1 MEEHR
6 RSRLNRYGRIL
17 CGLVFFAL
25 CGTIF
30 CMGVNAREARQEARK
45 AEAVKEVE
53 AEKKK
58 AEKEEKKKEKESDQ
72 RADTEDQCVEKEA
85 EEQRKKE
92 LSVQPGVAV
101 GTTEASDEK
110 IVYLTFDDGPS
121 ENTQKVLDI
130 LDQYDAKATFFIT
143 GQKPEYRPMI
153 KKAYDAGH
161 TIGLHSFCHDYE
173 IVYSS
178 EEAYLKDLEEVGE
191 IAKEQIGFVPCF
203 IRFPGG
209 SSNTVSRNYMEGIMS
224 VLVPKVLELGYQY
237 YDWNVSS
244 GDGGTATTEEI
255 IAQSETDKYHQV
267 MLLFHDAATKE
278 TTIEALPTVLEYYK
292 NLGYSFKAIDRK
304 SLVVHHQVNN

>member
-1 MEEHR
+1 MEEHK
-6 RSRLNRYGRIL
+6 RSRQNRYGRIL

-30 CMGVNAREARQEARK
+30 CMGLNAKEARQEARK
-45 AEAVKEVE
+45 AEAVKEAE

-58 AEKEEKKKEKESDQ
+58 AEKEEKKK
-72 RADTEDQCVEKEA
+72 EKEA

-110 IVYLTFDDGPS
+110 TVYLTFDDGPS

>member
-6 RSRLNRYGRIL
+6 RNRQNRYGRIL
-17 CGLVFFAL
+17 CGLVFLAL

-30 CMGVNAREARQEARK
+30 CMGVNAREARREARK
-45 AEAVKEVE
+45 AEAVKEAE

-58 AEKEEKKKEKESDQ
+58 AEKEEKKK
-72 RADTEDQCVEKEA
+72 EKEA

-110 IVYLTFDDGPS
+110 TVYLTFDDGPS
-121 ENTQKVLDI
+121 DNTQKVLDI

-209 SSNTVSRNYMEGIMS
+209 SSNTVSKKYTAGIMS
-224 VLVPKVLELGYQY
+224 TLVQEVQNRGYQY
-237 YDWNVSS
+237 YDWNGSS
-244 GDGGTATTEEI
+244 GDGSVRTTEELVAQATSFDSNNI
-255 IAQSETDKYHQV
+255 I
-267 MLLFHDAATKE
+267 LLCHDSHGKQ
-278 TTIEALPTVLEYYK
+278 TTVEALPQIIEHYQS
-292 NLGYSFKAIDRK
+292 LGYTFKALDRD
-304 SLVVHHQVNN
+304 SFVAHHGVNN

>member
-6 RSRLNRYGRIL
+6 RNRQNRYGRIL
-17 CGLVFFAL
+17 CGLVFLAL

-58 AEKEEKKKEKESDQ
+58 AEKEEKKK
-72 RADTEDQCVEKEA
+72 EKEA

-237 YDWNVSS
+237 YDWNGSS
-244 GDGGTATTEEI
+244 GDGSVRTTEELVAQATSFDSNNI
-255 IAQSETDKYHQV
+255 I
-267 MLLFHDAATKE
+267 LLCHDSHGKQ
-278 TTIEALPTVLEYYK
+278 TTVEAMPQIIEHYQT
-292 NLGYSFKAIDRK
+292 LGYTFKALERDSI
-304 SLVVHHQVNN
+304 VAHHGVNT